1 MGGQMCSK
9 TVLALL
15 IAGGVLV
22 LVGCSLM
29 WNYSYV
35 DDTLYILPTMTRSS
49 LRYNT
54 CYFFFIFLSSC
65 FTAYL
70 QRASLLAITSGLF
83 AAILTFSFSLT
94 NIDNIRI
101 ILDLQKGDRHD
112 ELMKLSAGV
121 IIAYIGSGLAF
132 IASVLVFDPHREGN
146 SVFQSKPASALMV
159 LIVLFA
165 FMGSICIWQSQ
176 DIAFGTPTRF
186 VFFDSTCCTI
196 AVVIIFMIGV
206 FGNVVLLQMIAAT
219 LSAFYNLSI
228 LDVYLQVPSD
238 GLKEK
243 DTDCAGMV
251 FLWLS
256 AVGMVFYCAVFQPTG
271 SGNSS
276 YHNIESDSSTA

>member
-1 MGGQMCSK
+1 MCSK
-9 TVLALL
+9 PVLYLL
-15 IAGGVLV
+15 IAGGVLM
-22 LVGCSLM
+22 LVGCALM
-29 WNYSYV
+29 WNYSNAASDVYA
-35 DDTLYILPTMTRSS
+35 LPTMTRSS

-54 CYFFFIFLSSC
+54 CYFFFIWLSSC

-70 QRASLLAITSGLF
+70 QRASLLAITAGLF

-101 ILDLQKGDRHD
+101 LLNSPFITGNRHD
-112 ELMKLSAGV
+112 ELMKISAGV
-121 IIAYIGSGLAF
+121 IIAYVGSGLAF
-132 IASVLVFDPHREGN
+132 IASVLVFDPNRDGGLPMR
-146 SVFQSKPASALMV
+146 SKLLMA

-165 FMGSICIWQSQ
+165 FIGCICIWQSQ
-176 DIAFGTPTRF
+176 DVAAYAPTRA

-228 LDVYLQVPSD
+228 LDVYLQVPTD
-238 GLKEK
+238 GLKESN
-243 DTDCAGMV
+243 TDCAGMV

-256 AVGMVFYCAVFQPTG
+256 AVGMVFYCAVFQEAR
-271 SGNSS
+271 SS
-276 YHNIESDSSTA
+276 YQNVDGGSSTA